1 MSSGRTTSAKASGG
15 WIAILLS
22 VLALWMLPVA
32 PGLTGSASAATITYQ
47 SVTGIWHDPTDNV
60 PGNQPGDPVITNG
73 SPTSIIRWG
82 TTSGTPQSGYDYTT
96 ATPPPF
102 TLPGPVPFFSL
113 GTFTHRN
120 FEVDDPSLTSVQ
132 LDVVLVLNVDGVPT
146 GPLTFTFT
154 FNHEETPNNA
164 VPCPYPT
171 PPGEGCTDRVTIVAS
186 PQPTTFN
193 VGGVD
198 YTLAMSFLDANGNP
212 VSEFITREG
221 GTTNTSGLVG
231 QFIPGTP
238 ALTVVKSGPA
248 TMNSS
253 EPGDFVLDVR
263 NMGVSAAVDVTLV
276 DRLPDGPTGGM
287 CDTTPQV
294 LSARVFAADGVTPV
308 PGKGPLVQGTDYS
321 LLYSNAACELTLTT
335 LTVASMIGV
344 GERLIIAYRTQLDA
358 GTQTGV
364 TLTNVAGETQWFNDT
379 ATNPTRTVYNR
390 TLTDGTVGILDHED
404 AHTVT
409 VVQRL
414 YAEKAAALQVDAMSP
429 GIVDA
434 GDVLRYTIRIHNN
447 GVGPITNAVLRD
459 SVPANTTYVADS
471 MTLNGQPVG
480 RPDGGV
486 SPLVAGVDVSSSNL
500 TPPLPG
506 PGAGTLSGGQMAVVQ
521 FDLRV
526 NDGTPPGTVI
536 ANQAVVDTAEMP
548 DLLTDGDGNP
558 ATGPEPTVVVVG
570 DLQMLKIVKEVGVV
584 GGGPALAGKTLEYT
598 VTVTNSGTVPA
609 YAVVIRDDIAVPQA
623 GYLTFVPASWTMNG
637 ATAGITVAGSLLT
650 ADYSTG
656 NGPLQPGRSVLLRF
670 RAVLNASLA
679 IGTRV
684 TNTATV
690 YWNDPVQTA
699 AASVS
704 IDVGGITGVGILNGT
719 AWHDANFNG
728 VLDVNERLL
737 EGWTAE
743 LYRNDQLVNS
753 APTNATGAYQISGI
767 VPNYL
772 TPDRYELRFLAPGA
786 GPNTAKLGRA
796 QSAFTNDLQRIS
808 DIIVQSGGNLQN
820 LNLPIEPNGV
830 VYNTISRAPVTGAV
844 LRLLQAGSR
853 APLPQSC
860 FYDPVQQGQVTLASG
875 YYRFDINF
883 SDPACPTGG
892 DFLIDVAA
900 PSADY
905 VAGYSQIVPPTSG
918 PTTATF
924 SLPNCPGS
932 AADAIPGTAQR
943 CEVQVSEFAPTP
955 AVRLRSAG
963 TNYHVHLTLDDSFV
977 PGSSQIF
984 NNHIPLDPQL
994 DAALA
999 VTKTTPLLDV
1009 TRGQLV
1015 PYTITV
1021 RNVGDLPLL
1030 QDVRLVDRFPAG
1042 FRYVPGSARVDDKP
1056 AEPTATGRELVWND
1070 LPMDRGEQHTIL
1082 MLLAVGAGV
1091 GEGEFTNR
1099 AQAFYGPTAAVMSG
1113 EAVATVRLV
1122 PDPTFDC
1129 TDVTGKVF
1137 NDANRNG
1144 QQDDGEEG
1152 FPGVRV
1158 VTPRGLQA
1166 TTDQFGRYHITC
1178 AITPNESRGSNFVM
1192 KLDDRTLPSGYRMS
1206 TNQVQIQRATRGK
1219 ALKINF
1225 GASIYRVVSLDLA
1238 DAVFEPGTT
1247 EIRLQWQPRVQ
1258 LLLTELRKAPS
1269 VLRLSYLAE
1278 VEDEQLV
1285 ERRLSA
1291 VKQQVLDGWKA
1302 IDGAYQL
1309 TIEPEVFWRLGGPQ
1323 KKPAV
1328 CAPANR

>member
-1 MSSGRTTSAKASGG
+1 MSSGRKTTTKASGG

-22 VLALWMLPVA
+22 VLALWLLPIA
-32 PGLTGSASAATITYQ
+32 SASAATITFQ

-60 PGNQPGDPVITNG
+60 PGSQPGDPVITNG
-73 SPTSIIRWG
+73 VPTSIIRWG
-82 TTSGTPQSGYDYTT
+82 TTNGTPQSGYDYTT
-96 ATPPPF
+96 AVPPPF
-102 TLPGPVPFFSL
+102 TLPGPIPFFSL
-113 GTFTHRN
+113 GSFTHRN
-120 FEVDDPSLTSVQ
+120 FEVDDPSLTSVK
-132 LDVVLVLNVDGVPT
+132 LDVLLVLSVDGVPQP
-146 GPLTFTFT
+146 PLTFTFT

-164 VPCPYPT
+164 NPCPYPT

-231 QFIPGTP
+231 QFVPGTP
-238 ALTVVKSGPA
+238 ALTVTKSGPA
-248 TMNSS
+248 TMNLS
-253 EPGDFVLDVR
+253 EPGDFLLDVH
-263 NMGVSAAVDVTLV
+263 NIGVSTAVDVTLV
-276 DRLPDGPTGGM
+276 DRLPDGPNAGM
-287 CDTTPQV
+287 CDATPQV

-308 PGKGPLVQGTDYS
+308 PGKGPLAQGTDYS
-321 LLYSNAACELTLTT
+321 LVYNAATCELTLNT
-335 LTVASMIGV
+335 LGASIASMIGV
-344 GERLIIAYRTQLDA
+344 DERLMIAYRTQLDA
-358 GTQTGV
+358 GSQNGI
-364 TLTNVAGETQWFNDT
+364 TLTNVAGATQWYNDT
-379 ATNPTRTVYNR
+379 AANPTRTVFTR
-390 TLTDGTVGILDHED
+390 TVTDGTVGIVDHQD

-414 YAEKAAALQVDAMSP
+414 YAEKAVALQVDRMSP
-429 GIVDA
+429 GLVDA
-434 GDVLRYTIRIHNN
+434 GDTLRYTIRIHNN
-447 GVGPITNAVLRD
+447 GVAPITHAMLRD
-459 SVPANTTYVADS
+459 AVPANTTYVADS

-486 SPLVAGVDVSSSNL
+486 SPMVAGIDVSSSNL

-506 PGAGTLSGGQMAVVQ
+506 PGAGTLSGGGQVAVVQ
-521 FDLRV
+521 YDLRV
-526 NDGTPPGTVI
+526 NDGVAPGTVI
-536 ANQAVVDTAEMP
+536 SNQATVSSTELP
-548 DLLTDGDGNP
+548 NLLTDGDGNP

-570 DLQMLKIVKEVGVV
+570 DLQTLKIVKEVGVV
-584 GGGPALAGKTLEYT
+584 GGGPALAGATLEYT

-609 YAVVIRDDIAVPQA
+609 YAVVIRDDIAVPQS
-623 GYLTFVPASWTMNG
+623 GYLTFVPGSWTMNG
-637 ATAGITVAGSLLT
+637 TAAGITVAGSLLT

-656 NGPLQPGRSVLLRF
+656 NGPLQPGQSVLLRF
-670 RAVLNASLA
+670 RAVLTAGLA
-679 IGTRV
+679 LGTRV

-690 YWNDPVQTA
+690 YWNDPVQTLT
-699 AASVS
+699 ASVS
-704 IDVGGITGVGILNGT
+704 IDVGAIVGVGILNGT

-728 VLDVNERLL
+728 VIDVNERRL
-737 EGWTAE
+737 EGWTAQ
-743 LYRNDQLVNS
+743 LYRNDQPVQSVLTDVN
-753 APTNATGAYQISGI
+753 GVYQISGI
-767 VPNYL
+767 VPNYQ

-786 GPNTAKLGRA
+786 GANTAKLGRA

-808 DIIVQSGGNLQN
+808 DIIVPSGSNLQN

-830 VYNTISRAPVTGAV
+830 VYNTISRGPIAGAV
-844 LRLLQAGSR
+844 LRMLQAGSLT
-853 APLPQSC
+853 PLPQSC
-860 FYDPVQQGQVTLASG
+860 FYDPAQQGQVTLASG

-883 SDPACPTGG
+883 SDPACPNGG

-900 PSADY
+900 PSANY
-905 VAGYSQIVPPTSG
+905 VAGYSQLIPPTSG
-918 PTTATF
+918 PTTAGF
-924 SLPNCPGS
+924 SVPNCPGS
-932 AADAIPGTAQR
+932 AADVIPGTAQR
-943 CEVQVSEFAPTP
+943 CEVQGSEFAPTP

-963 TNYHVHLTLDDSFV
+963 TNYYVHLVLDDSFV

-984 NNHIPLDPQL
+984 NNHIPLDPEL

-1021 RNVGDLPLL
+1021 RNTGELPLL
-1030 QDVRLVDRFPAG
+1030 QDVRLVDTFPAG
-1042 FRYVPGSARVDDKP
+1042 FRYVPGSARIDDKP
-1056 AEPTATGRELVWND
+1056 AEPTVNGRELVWTD

-1091 GEGEFTNR
+1091 GEGEFTNH
-1099 AQAFYGPTAAVMSG
+1099 AQAFYGPTGGVLSG
-1113 EAVATVRLV
+1113 DATATVRVV

-1144 QQDDGEEG
+1144 FQDPGEEG
-1152 FPGVRV
+1152 LPGIRL
-1158 VTPRGLQA
+1158 VTANGLAA
-1166 TTDQFGRYHITC
+1166 TTDAYGRYHITC
-1178 AITPNESRGSNFVM
+1178 ATTPLEGRGSNFVL
-1192 KLDDRTLPSGYRMS
+1192 KLDDRTLPSGYRAS
-1206 TNQVQIQRATRGK
+1206 TQPLRVERATRGK
-1219 ALKINF
+1219 ALKMNF

-1238 DAVFEPGTT
+1238 DAVFESGTT
-1247 EIRLQWQPRVQ
+1247 EIREQWRPRIE

-1278 VEDEQLV
+1278 VEDKQLV
-1285 ERRLSA
+1285 DQRLSV
-1291 VKQQVLDGWKA
+1291 VKQQVLDAWKA
-1302 IDGAYQL
+1302 MDGAYQL

-1328 CAPANR
+1328 RAPQSR